1 MNKAKAKRLTFD
13 DLDAFIKTLTPE
25 QRAMEVMWNGE
36 DRGGFVYQTLVL
48 DDDQVNPS
56 GDGWEDRRNYIR
68 VMMEEEGEGE
78 EVAAA
83 EPIVARKGQPFFGVD
98 AW

>member
-13 DLDAFIKTLTPE
+13 DLDAFIKTL
-25 QRAMEVMWNGE
+25 
-36 DRGGFVYQTLVL
+36 
-48 DDDQVNPS
+48 
-56 GDGWEDRRNYIR
+56 
-68 VMMEEEGEGE
+68 
-78 EVAAA
+78 AAA